1 MNKTVLSK
9 EIKQKEQQIQLQ
21 KLYNQCLQELISIG
35 FNMSPQILGTIQIQL
50 SKRSNKRYGCCRQ
63 QDPDER
69 TKTIEKVGRNRYVKY
84 NKYNSHIIEISKWVM
99 ELDDRIIKNTI
110 IHEIIHCFP
119 YCNNHGEQFK
129 KYAKYINQKL
139 GYNISRLGNKQ
150 EDYKK
155 SNLEYDEKEN
165 FYKYTINC
173 TKCGKVIHRK
183 RLQHDFFKKYRCLC
197 GGKLKLCQQKI

>member
-21 KLYNQCLQELISIG
+21 KLEKLYNQCLQELISIG

-69 TKTIEKVGRNRYVKY
+69 TMTIEKVGRNRYVKY

-99 ELDDRIIKNTI
+99 DLDDRIIKNTI

-119 YCNNHGEQFK
+119 DCNNHGEQFK
-129 KYAKYINQKL
+129 KYAKY
-139 GYNISRLGNKQ
+139 
-150 EDYKK
+150 
-155 SNLEYDEKEN
+155 
-165 FYKYTINC
+165 
-173 TKCGKVIHRK
+173 
-183 RLQHDFFKKYRCLC
+183 
-197 GGKLKLCQQKI
+197 

>member
-1 MNKTVLSK
+1 MNKTTLSK

-21 KLYNQCLQELISIG
+21 KLAKLYNQCLQELISIG
-35 FNMSPQILGTIQIQL
+35 FNMSPQILGTIEIQL
-50 SKRSNKRYGCCRQ
+50 SKRNNKRYGCCKQ

-69 TKTIEKVGRNRYVKY
+69 TKTRRTRYVKY

-129 KYAKYINQKL
+129 KMQ
-139 GYNISRLGNKQ
+139 NILIKN
-150 EDYKK
+150 
-155 SNLEYDEKEN
+155 
-165 FYKYTINC
+165 
-173 TKCGKVIHRK
+173 
-183 RLQHDFFKKYRCLC
+183 
-197 GGKLKLCQQKI
+197 